1 MAKAKSKAKKLSRRQ
16 MVVLLGSGVMLA
28 RSRSGEGGQVDPP
41 PDVCQVAKP
50 LTGKTKINSVE
61 HPVLMANPCCAD
73 GMTMFFDGFNHTK
86 TGHAHDHLKDFAA
99 ALTANKDELLEYC
112 LMVWGINDADRMEIV
127 KTMQERFQMKEY
139 PAK

>member
-1 MAKAKSKAKKLSRRQ
+1 MAKTKSKAKELSRRQ
-16 MVVLLGSGVMLA
+16 MVILLGSGVMFA
-28 RSRSGEGGQVDPP
+28 RARSGEGGEVPP
-41 PDVCQVAKP
+41 PDACQVAKP

-73 GMTMFFDGFNHTK
+73 GMTMFFKGFDNTK

-112 LMVWGINDADRMEIV
+112 LMVWGINDVDRTALV
-127 KTMQERFQMKEY
+127 KTMQERFEMKEY